1 MVEKLSGALPGAS
14 EGIELDSYSPTV
26 CEHNR
31 RLISPIEFQRARK
44 LTPAMRR
51 FTAKRQRCFLWRE
64 KKQRQK
70 GIRSLFSNLI
80 CLQIGSMLTIARL
93 FLCVSLTAESLLVF
107 SLIELCEN
115 SSFSMLRQFM

>member
-1 MVEKLSGALPGAS
+1 LKTQVVHGVIELKNHLMVEKLSGALPGAS
-14 EGIELDSYSPTV
+14 EGIELDSYLPMV

-64 KKQRQK
+64 KNNDRRAS
-70 GIRSLFSNLI
+70 GLCS
-80 CLQIGSMLTIARL
+80 QI
-93 FLCVSLTAESLLVF
+93 
-107 SLIELCEN
+107 
-115 SSFSMLRQFM
+115 